1 MAISSVSDNPYSF
14 LNTGSSTSSTDET
27 EADSG
32 QLAMEDFMTLMT
44 TQLQNQ
50 DPLAPMDNGEFLS
63 QIASFGTV
71 SGIEGLQTSFES
83 FASSMQSN
91 QALQGSSLVGRSV
104 LVESSIGNM
113 TAEDGLTGQV
123 NVSDTVTNL
132 KLQIYDE
139 DGVLVKTMDMGPASG
154 YTNFAW
160 DGVNDDGEVEDPGV
174 YQFLATGIV
183 DGTTTAF
190 GTATVAKVD
199 SVLVGS
205 GTNGLTM
212 NLAGIGSVPFSDAQ
226 EII

>member
-14 LNTGSSTSSTDET
+14 LNAGASTSSTDET
-27 EADSG
+27 DLDSG
-32 QLAMEDFMTLMT
+32 QLAMEDFMALMT

-83 FASSMQSN
+83 FASSMQSD
-91 QALQGSSLVGRSV
+91 QALQGSALVGRSV
-104 LVESSIGNM
+104 LVESSIGNL
-113 TAEDGLTGQV
+113 TTEDGLTGQINV
-123 NVSDTVTNL
+123 EDTVSDL
-132 KLQIYDE
+132 KLQIYNE
-139 DGVLVKTMDMGPASG
+139 EGTLVKTMNMGPASG
-154 YTNFAW
+154 YTNFSW
-160 DGVNDDGEVEDPGV
+160 DGMNDDGEAELPGV
-174 YQFLATGIV
+174 YQFLATGTV

-190 GTATVAKVD
+190 GTATVAKVN

-205 GTNGLTM
+205 GGDGLTM
-212 NLAGIGSVPFSDAQ
+212 NLAGIGSVPFSEAQ

>member
-1 MAISSVSDNPYSF
+1 MAVSSVSDNPYSF
-14 LNTGSSTSSTDET
+14 LNTGSSASSTDET

-132 KLQIYDE
+132 KVQIYDE

-160 DGVNDDGEVEDPGV
+160 DGINDDGEVEDPGV

-205 GTNGLTM
+205 GTDGLTM